1 MLAADPIGPI
11 QLSGSLALVGSAEEI
26 ILREPLGTH
35 PLLITVIISLYYC
48 NADLVTIIY
57 DCMN

>member
-11 QLSGSLALVGSAEEI
+11 QLSGPLALVGSAEEI

-35 PLLITVIISLYYC
+35 PLLITVNNIIVLLQYRNRY
-48 NADLVTIIY
+48 NII
-57 DCMN
+57 